1 MSKLDKYYS
10 KSLKEITAN
19 NTFNMMI
26 SLDSVLFENIPSLGT
41 LFLSQCSITRAYKMG
56 GQLPVLRQT
65 NLKRLQSTTILDALA
80 VSSFSCWTISFKE
93 YPHLLGYSSG
103 S

>member
-41 LFLSQCSITRAYKMG
+41 LFLSQCCITRAYKMG
-56 GQLPVLRQT
+56 GAASCVTT
-65 NLKRLQSTTILDALA
+65 NQS
-80 VSSFSCWTISFKE
+80 KE
-93 YPHLLGYSSG
+93 TAEYYYT
-103 S
+103 